1 MPGKWVAHRQN
12 DRFRTRIA
20 INGQSSGRSP
30 FRFSRRNCIY
40 RPKNQRNSSLFSLGS
55 LINPDELVKPSIDEI
70 DVKILELLQ
79 EDGRMQRSD
88 IAEVVD
94 LSISA
99 VSDRMRKLEERG
111 VIQGYRAVVDPK
123 RLHLDI
129 TAFIRVSVEG
139 SERYSDF
146 VGRVEAMKQVLEVH
160 SITGEGSH
168 LLKVRTKNTT
178 TLERFLSDIQSLPG
192 ITHTTTSIV
201 LSSFKESRTVPAE
214 PMDLYQ
220 YDEDVE

>member
-1 MPGKWVAHRQN
+1 
-12 DRFRTRIA
+12 
-20 INGQSSGRSP
+20 
-30 FRFSRRNCIY
+30 
-40 RPKNQRNSSLFSLGS
+40 
-55 LINPDELVKPSIDEI
+55 VKDSIDEI

-88 IAEVVD
+88 VAEVVD

-111 VIQGYRAVVDPK
+111 VIQGYRAVVDAK

-139 SERYSDF
+139 SERYSGF
-146 VGRVEAMKQVLEVH
+146 VDRVSDMEQVLEVH

-168 LLKVRTKNTT
+168 LLKVRTTNTT
-178 TLERFLSDIQSLPG
+178 TLERFLSDIQAIPG
-192 ITHTTTSIV
+192 VTHTTTSIV
-201 LSSFKESRTVPAE
+201 LSSFKETRTVPAE
-214 PMDLYQ
+214 PMTLYQ
-220 YDEDVE
+220 YDAETED

>member
-1 MPGKWVAHRQN
+1 
-12 DRFRTRIA
+12 
-20 INGQSSGRSP
+20 
-30 FRFSRRNCIY
+30 
-40 RPKNQRNSSLFSLGS
+40 
-55 LINPDELVKPSIDEI
+55 VKPSIDEI

-139 SERYSDF
+139 SERYSGF
-146 VGRVEAMKQVLEVH
+146 VKRVANMKPVLEVH

-178 TLERFLSDIQSLPG
+178 TLERFLSEIQALPG

-201 LSSFKESRTVPAE
+201 LSTFKESRTVPAE
-214 PMDLYQ
+214 PMELYQ
-220 YDEDVE
+220 YDEEAA